1 MAMSTDLLTLS
12 QWLSPAFPVGAFT
25 YSHGLEAAFHA
36 GWLTDADSLRAWLV
50 DLLTAGSART
60 DALLL
65 AAAFRG
71 DPAEVDE
78 IARAFAASA
87 ERLRETDEQ
96 GRAFC
101 DVLGRVWGAELAGL
115 TYPVA
120 LGATVAREGLDLG
133 LALDL
138 YLQSF
143 LINLTQ
149 AAQRL
154 APIGQSAAQA
164 VIRDLAP
171 LVAAT
176 AAEVADGDLS
186 RLASAAF
193 LSDIAAMR
201 HETQASRIFRS

>member
-1 MAMSTDLLTLS
+1 MATNTDLLTLS

-25 YSHGLEAAFHA
+25 YSHGLEAAFQA
-36 GWLTDADSLRAWLV
+36 GWLGDADGLRAWLT
-50 DLLTAGSART
+50 DLMTDGSARS
-60 DALLL
+60 DALLV
-65 AAAFRG
+65 AAAFHG

-87 ERLRETDEQ
+87 ERLRETEEQ
-96 GRAFC
+96 GRAFGA
-101 DVLGRVWGAELAGL
+101 VLGRVWGADLAGL

-120 LGATVAREGLDLG
+120 LGAAVAREGLDLG
-133 LALDL
+133 LALEL

-143 LINLTQ
+143 LTNLTQ

-164 VIRDLAP
+164 IIRDLAP

-176 AAEVADGDLS
+176 AAEVVDGDLAG
-186 RLASAAF
+186 LASCAF